1 VLRVM
6 QANTILPAVTA
17 QDAGRELIHH
27 RLKVVQIMGDPVTLK
42 KIAWIFQRVPDLF
55 DLQCL
60 DSSLVVRLPTV
71 QCVPPSY
78 TGAQRGENR

>member
-6 QANTILPAVTA
+6 QANPILPAVTA
-17 QDAGRELIHH
+17 QDAGRELIHQ
-27 RLKVVQIMGDPVTLK
+27 RLKVVQIMGDPDTLK

-60 DSSLVVRLPTV
+60 DSSLVVRLPNWPRV
-71 QCVPPSY
+71 SPSY
-78 TGAQRGENR
+78 TGAQRGEDR